1 MSGVKKQTSWID
13 PNNFLIHLSH
23 VYLAAHLLVRFIKKR
38 RENRLTD
45 PLATILPR
53 KGAKTCP
60 EREL

>member
-1 MSGVKKQTSWID
+1 LEIQAGG
-13 PNNFLIHLSH
+13 
-23 VYLAAHLLVRFIKKR
+23 VYLATHLLARFIKKR